1 MVLYHPK
8 HSQNQRGIAVHRP
21 IDKRRA
27 SKARTT
33 KSTYAKER
41 TTYGYIDSLIGP
53 KTAYS
58 LQPALR

>member
-1 MVLYHPK
+1 MVVY
-8 HSQNQRGIAVHRP
+8 RP

-41 TTYGYIDSLIGP
+41 TTYGYINSSIGL
-53 KTAYS
+53 KTAHS